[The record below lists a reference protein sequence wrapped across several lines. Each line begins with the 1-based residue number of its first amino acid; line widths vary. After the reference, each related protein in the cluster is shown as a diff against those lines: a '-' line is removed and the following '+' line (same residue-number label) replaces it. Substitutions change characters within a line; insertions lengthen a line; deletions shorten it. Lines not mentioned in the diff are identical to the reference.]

1 MSPPWATCSS
11 SSNLTGFLSNFLCC
25 LLSTVPSCALPFP
38 TNPSSPSSPEP
49 DLCHLN
55 VIALLC
61 WETIFLSRKCLQVK
75 GGSNHGAH
83 STCFHVLREHSPAL
97 PVFRL
102 CSCLCWQGYSDPSYS
117 VTVRRTGCSWA
128 DFTLDCSYSYIYL
141 STLARLKA
149 LQGQSLCII
158 HFCFSSGALHT
169 AYMLF
174 IVLDI

>member
-1 MSPPWATCSS
+1 M
-11 SSNLTGFLSNFLCC
+11 LF
-25 LLSTVPSCALPFP
+25 PFP
-38 TNPSSPSSPEP
+38 QIPAAPTA
-49 DLCHLN
+49 LN
-55 VIALLC
+55 LISAISTWLLFSAGKPY
-61 WETIFLSRKCLQVK
+61 FLSRKCLQVK

-83 STCFHVLREHSPAL
+83 LTCFHFLREHSPAL
-97 PVFRL
+97 PMFRL

-117 VTVRRTGCSWA
+117 VTVRRTGCSWP